1 MVGLLFSCPFNS
13 SLDWAKSLRI
23 PSSIDE
29 EKNSLCLS
37 PHLSHHSNILS
48 AGEFLPSPM
57 QHKTSSSLLLF
68 VVVSWVVMWEFVFLS
83 LLLDLVGEVL
93 LLFVVV
99 VGCEFIYL
107 LLLVLSLW
115 IDCGLW
121 TGASPVCSAA
131 EFSWRLTKPSPCFS
145 RERIFYYSQGFFS
158 CGIEEPMQQ
167 EG

>member
-37 PHLSHHSNILS
+37 PHLLHHNNSLP
-48 AGEFLPSPM
+48 AGKFPPSPM

-68 VVVSWVVMWEFVFLS
+68 VVVMWGFVFLL
-83 LLLDLVGEVL
+83 LLLDLVGEL
-93 LLFVVV
+93 FLLFVVV

-115 IDCGLW
+115 IACGLW
-121 TGASPVCSAA
+121 TGASPECSAA
-131 EFSWRLTKPSPCFS
+131 EFFWRLTKPSSCFS

-158 CGIEEPMQQ
+158 CRIEEPMQK